1 MFTNINII
9 FKKELKSYFNSPMAY
24 IFLVVFAIVTGYFF
38 TNTFFLFNQSNMR
51 ALFNIV
57 PLVYLFFIPAITMGL
72 IAREKNIGTME
83 VISTLPIK
91 DVEFVVGK
99 FLSALSLIALGLT
112 FTLIHFFT
120 LVNVGTNIDYGA
132 VFTGYLGLLMLGSV
146 YASVGT
152 FASSVTDNQVIAFII
167 SVFIVLVFFL
177 MDKML
182 YFMPVS
188 IAGLI
193 QYISVDYH
201 LSNISRGVI
210 DSRNIIYFASL
221 IGFFLFTTVRIL
233 EIRKWRD

>member
-99 FLSALSLIALGLT
+99 FLSALSLIALGLVFT
-112 FTLIHFFT
+112 FIHFFT
-120 LVNVGTNIDYGA
+120 LMNVGTNIDYGA
-132 VFTGYLGLLMLGSV
+132 VFTGYLGLLMLGAV

-188 IAGLI
+188 IAGVI
-193 QYISVDYH
+193 QYLSVDYH

-210 DSRNIIYFASL
+210 DSRNIIYFAPL
-221 IGFFLFTTVRIL
+221 IGFFLFTTVRVL
-233 EIRKWRD
+233 EIRKWR

>member
-57 PLVYLFFIPAITMGL
+57 PLIYLFFIPAITMGL
-72 IAREKNIGTME
+72 IACEKNIGTME

-91 DVEFVVGK
+91 DVEFVIGK
-99 FLSALSLIALGLT
+99 FLSALSLIALGLA

-167 SVFIVLVFFL
+167 SVFIVLIFFL

-221 IGFFLFTTVRIL
+221 IGFFLFNTIRVL
-233 EIRKWRD
+233 EIRKWR

>member
-1 MFTNINII
+1 MLTNINII

-99 FLSALSLIALGLT
+99 FLSALSLIALGLVFT
-112 FTLIHFFT
+112 FIHFFT
-120 LVNVGTNIDYGA
+120 LMNVGTNIDYGA
-132 VFTGYLGLLMLGSV
+132 VFTGYLGLLMLGAV

-221 IGFFLFTTVRIL
+221 IGFFLFTTVRVL
-233 EIRKWRD
+233 EIRKWR

>member
-99 FLSALSLIALGLT
+99 FLSALSLIALGLA
-112 FTLIHFFT
+112 FTLIHFIT

-132 VFTGYLGLLMLGSV
+132 VFTGYIGLLMLGSV

-221 IGFFLFTTVRIL
+221 IGFFLFTTVRVL
-233 EIRKWRD
+233 EIRKWR

>member
-57 PLVYLFFIPAITMGL
+57 PLVYLFFIPAITMSL

-99 FLSALSLIALGLT
+99 FLSALSLIALGLAFT
-112 FTLIHFFT
+112 FINFFT

-167 SVFIVLVFFL
+167 SVFIVLIFFL

-221 IGFFLFTTVRIL
+221 IGFFLFTTVRVL
-233 EIRKWRD
+233 EIRKWR

>member
-1 MFTNINII
+1 MLTNINII

-99 FLSALSLIALGLT
+99 FMSALSLIALGLA

-120 LVNVGTNIDYGA
+120 LMNVGTNIDYGA
-132 VFTGYLGLLMLGSV
+132 VFTGYLGLLMLGAV

-193 QYISVDYH
+193 QYLSVDYH

-221 IGFFLFTTVRIL
+221 IGFFLFTTVRVL
-233 EIRKWRD
+233 EIRKWR

>member
-1 MFTNINII
+1 MLTNINII
-9 FKKELKSYFNSPMAY
+9 FKKELKSYSNTPMAY

-99 FLSALSLIALGLT
+99 FLSALSLIALGLA

-120 LVNVGTNIDYGA
+120 LMNVGTNIDYGA
-132 VFTGYLGLLMLGSV
+132 VFTGYLGLLMLGAV

-182 YFMPVS
+182 HFMPVS

-221 IGFFLFTTVRIL
+221 IGLFLFTTVRVL
-233 EIRKWRD
+233 EIRKWR

>member
-1 MFTNINII
+1 
-9 FKKELKSYFNSPMAY
+9 
-24 IFLVVFAIVTGYFF
+24 
-38 TNTFFLFNQSNMR
+38 MR
-51 ALFNIV
+51 ALFNVV

-83 VISTLPIK
+83 VISTLPIN

-99 FLSALSLIALGLT
+99 FLSALSLIGLGLI
-112 FTLIHFFT
+112 FTLIHFIT
-120 LVNVGTNIDYGA
+120 LINVGTNIDYGA

-167 SVFIVLVFFL
+167 SVFIVLIFFL

-182 YFMPVS
+182 YFMPAT
-188 IAGLI
+188 IAGII

-221 IGFFLFTTVRIL
+221 IGFFSIYYCSCT
-233 EIRKWRD
+233 

>member
-57 PLVYLFFIPAITMGL
+57 PLVYLFFIPAITMSL

-99 FLSALSLIALGLT
+99 FLSALSLIALGLA

-167 SVFIVLVFFL
+167 SVFIVLIFFL

-221 IGFFLFTTVRIL
+221 IGFFLFITVRVL
-233 EIRKWRD
+233 EIRKWR

>member
-57 PLVYLFFIPAITMGL
+57 PLVYLFFIPAITMSL

-91 DVEFVVGK
+91 DVEFVMGK
-99 FLSALSLIALGLT
+99 FLSALSLIALGLA

-167 SVFIVLVFFL
+167 SVFIVLIFFL

-221 IGFFLFTTVRIL
+221 IGFFLFTTVRVL
-233 EIRKWRD
+233 EIRKWR

>member
-1 MFTNINII
+1 MLTNINII

-99 FLSALSLIALGLT
+99 FMSALSLIALGLA

-120 LVNVGTNIDYGA
+120 LMNVGTNIDYGA
-132 VFTGYLGLLMLGSV
+132 VFTGYLGLLMLGAV

-152 FASSVTDNQVIAFII
+152 FASSVTDNQVIAFIM

-221 IGFFLFTTVRIL
+221 IGFFLFTTVRVL
-233 EIRKWRD
+233 EIRKWR